1 MLKWLVRLFIVMMLI
16 AALGVA
22 SLIGIYFY
30 IKPQLPDVTVLRDV
44 KLATPMRVYSQDGE
58 LIAQYGEIRRIPLR
72 LNEIPQQMIDAV
84 LATEDARFYEHPGID
99 PVGIIR
105 AASVWAVSGHARQGA
120 STITQQVARNFFLSN
135 EKTLVRKIKE
145 VFLAWRIEQNLTK
158 DEILELY
165 LNKIPLGYRSFGIG
179 AAAQVYFGKEVKD
192 LGLDE
197 IAIIAGLP
205 KAPSMLN
212 PIRSP
217 ERAFERRNV
226 VLGRMLETGKITQ
239 AQFDKASKAPIKARF
254 HGAEVTLHAPY
265 LGEMVRQ
272 KMLTEYGE
280 DAYTMGLH
288 VYTTVNS
295 KRQLAAR
302 KALLDGVFA
311 YDMRHG
317 YRGPTAQLWKRG
329 ATNWSYK
336 QIVAHLRQQPNYGPL
351 IAAVVTK
358 VSDNHATVVLKN
370 GHEAEL
376 GWNGI
381 KWARAFITDNRQG
394 YAPKSVRDVLKVGA
408 QIWVRE
414 EGENLLLAQIPDV
427 NAALVA
433 MNPKDGALEAIVGGF
448 SFELSKFNR
457 VDQARRQIG
466 SNIKPFLYATAL
478 EHGYT
483 LASLINDAPIN
494 QWNPAKGPLWQ
505 PKNSP
510 AIYGGPTSL
519 RLGLAKSKNVMSVR
533 LMRAIGLDTYIEGL
547 THFGFPQNFI
557 SPHESLA
564 LGAAEFT
571 PLEVVRGYSVLAN
584 GGYLVTPYFIN
595 KVTDS
600 QGTVL
605 FQAEPA
611 IACSDCNQ
619 PIPDA
624 SQPQP
629 TTEGAPSPLTTPSM
643 ATPSTDTPATVTP
656 STGTPLLTASTIAPH
671 TVSAQSAFLITDTLS
686 TAIWGGTG
694 WRGTGW
700 RAARDLKRHDIS
712 GKTGTT
718 NESRDAWFS
727 GYTPGIVATAWIGFD
742 NHQRSLG
749 RAEFGGGAAQPI
761 WIDFMKVALKDV
773 PEHKMP
779 VPAGIITVKINPN
792 TGLLSGANGTDEYF
806 KEGTEPT
813 RRSAPPSR
821 SDHVYSGDSDS
832 SSSSSSSSNDAPIST
847 DDIF

>member
-1 MLKWLVRLFIVMMLI
+1 MLKWLVRLFIVMMLG
-16 AALGVA
+16 AVLGVA

-30 IKPQLPDVTVLRDV
+30 IKPQLPDVTALRDV
-44 KLATPMRVYSQDGE
+44 KLATPMRVYSRDGE

-72 LNEIPQQMIDAV
+72 LDEIPKPMIDAV

-99 PVGIIR
+99 PIGILR
-105 AASVWAVSGHARQGA
+105 AATVWAVSGQARQGA

-135 EKTLVRKIKE
+135 EKTLIRKIKE
-145 VFLAWRIEQNLTK
+145 VFLAWRIEQNLSK

-165 LNKIPLGYRSFGIG
+165 LNKIPLGYRAFGVG

-217 ERAFERRNV
+217 ERAFARRNV

-239 AQFDKASKAPIKARF
+239 AQFDEASKMPIKARY

-272 KMLTEYGE
+272 KMVEQFGE

-288 VYTTVNS
+288 VYTTVS
-295 KRQLAAR
+295 AERQRAAR
-302 KALLDGVFA
+302 QALLDGVFA

-317 YRGPTAQLWKRG
+317 YRGPSEQLWKAG
-329 ATNWSYK
+329 EPSWDYE
-336 QIVAHLRQQPNYGPL
+336 QIVAHLAKQPTYDPL

-358 VSDNHATVVLKN
+358 LDDRNATLVLKN
-370 GHEAEL
+370 GKEATL

-381 KWARAFITDNRQG
+381 KWARAFITDDRQG
-394 YAPKSVRDVLKVGA
+394 YAPKSARDVLKVGA
-408 QIWVRE
+408 RIWVRE
-414 EGENLLLAQIPDV
+414 QGEELLLAQIPDV

-433 MNPKDGALEAIVGGF
+433 MNPKNGALEALVGGF

-494 QWNPAKGPLWQ
+494 QWDPSKGPMWQ

-510 AIYGGPTSL
+510 AVYDGPTPL

-533 LMRAIGLDTYIEGL
+533 LMRAIGLDTYIDGL
-547 THFGFPQNFI
+547 TRFGFPRDFI
-557 SPHESLA
+557 SPHEALA

-584 GGYLVTPYFIN
+584 GGFLVTPYFID

-600 QGTVL
+600 QENTL
-605 FQAEPA
+605 YQANPA
-611 IACSDCNQ
+611 IACSTCEQQSD
-619 PIPDA
+619 
-624 SQPQP
+624 PQQTVQTAP
-629 TTEGAPSPLTTPSM
+629 ATEGAAPS
-643 ATPSTDTPATVTP
+643 ATA
-656 STGTPLLTASTIAPH
+656 AIAPH
-671 TVSAQSAFLITDTLS
+671 TISAQSSFLITDTLS
-686 TAIWGGTG
+686 TAIWGGNG

-727 GYTPGIVATAWIGFD
+727 GYTPDIVATSWIGFD
-742 NHQRSLG
+742 NHQRGLG

-761 WIDFMKVALKDV
+761 WIDFMKVALKNI

-779 VPAGIITVKINPN
+779 VPEGIMTVKIDSE
-792 TGLLSGANGTDEYF
+792 TGLLATGGGTDEYF

-813 RRSAPPSR
+813 RYATPT
-821 SDHVYSGDSDS
+821 SDGNQVYGGD
-832 SSSSSSSSNDAPIST
+832 NPNVEGPVST

>member
-1 MLKWLVRLFIVMMLI
+1 MLKWLVRLFIVMMLG
-16 AALGVA
+16 AVLGVA

-30 IKPQLPDVTVLRDV
+30 IKPQLPDVTALRDV
-44 KLATPMRVYSQDGE
+44 KLATPMRVYSRDGE

-72 LNEIPQQMIDAV
+72 LDEIPKPMIDAV

-99 PVGIIR
+99 PIGILR
-105 AASVWAVSGHARQGA
+105 AATVWAVSGQARQGA

-135 EKTLVRKIKE
+135 EKTLIRKIKE
-145 VFLAWRIEQNLTK
+145 VFLAWRIEQNLSK

-165 LNKIPLGYRSFGIG
+165 LNKIPLGYRAFGVG

-217 ERAFERRNV
+217 ERAFARRNV

-239 AQFDKASKAPIKARF
+239 TQFDEASKMPIKARY

-272 KMLTEYGE
+272 KMVEQFGE

-288 VYTTVNS
+288 VYTTVTAE
-295 KRQLAAR
+295 RQRAAR
-302 KALLDGVFA
+302 QALLDGVFA

-317 YRGPTAQLWKRG
+317 YRGPSEQLWKAG
-329 ATNWSYK
+329 EPSWDYE
-336 QIVAHLRQQPNYGPL
+336 QIVAHLAKQPTYDPL
-351 IAAVVTK
+351 MAAVVTK
-358 VSDNHATVVLKN
+358 LDDRNATLVLKN
-370 GHEAEL
+370 GKEATL

-381 KWARAFITDNRQG
+381 KWARAFITDDRQG
-394 YAPKSVRDVLKVGA
+394 YAPKSARDVLKVGA
-408 QIWVRE
+408 RIWVRE
-414 EGENLLLAQIPDV
+414 QGEELLLAQIPDV

-433 MNPKDGALEAIVGGF
+433 MNPKNGALEALVGGF

-494 QWNPAKGPLWQ
+494 QWDPSKGPMWQ

-510 AIYGGPTSL
+510 AVYDGPTPL

-533 LMRAIGLDTYIEGL
+533 LMRAIGLDTYIDGL
-547 THFGFPQNFI
+547 TRFGFPRDFI
-557 SPHESLA
+557 SPHEALA

-584 GGYLVTPYFIN
+584 GGFLVTPYFID

-600 QGTVL
+600 QENTL
-605 FQAEPA
+605 YQANPA
-611 IACSDCNQ
+611 IACTTCEQQSD
-619 PIPDA
+619 
-624 SQPQP
+624 PQQQSVQTAP
-629 TTEGAPSPLTTPSM
+629 ATEGAAPS
-643 ATPSTDTPATVTP
+643 ATA
-656 STGTPLLTASTIAPH
+656 AIAPH
-671 TVSAQSAFLITDTLS
+671 TISAQSSFLITDTLS
-686 TAIWGGTG
+686 TAIWGGNG

-727 GYTPGIVATAWIGFD
+727 GYTPDIVATSWIGFD
-742 NHQRSLG
+742 NHQRGLG

-761 WIDFMKVALKDV
+761 WIDFMKVALKNI

-779 VPAGIITVKINPN
+779 VPEGIMTVKIDSE
-792 TGLLSGANGTDEYF
+792 TGLLATGGGTDEYF

-813 RRSAPPSR
+813 RYATPT
-821 SDHVYSGDSDS
+821 SDGNQVYGGD
-832 SSSSSSSSNDAPIST
+832 NPNVEGPVST

>member
-1 MLKWLVRLFIVMMLI
+1 MLKWLVRLFIVMMLG
-16 AALGVA
+16 AVLGVA

-30 IKPQLPDVTVLRDV
+30 IKPQLPDVTALRDV
-44 KLATPMRVYSQDGE
+44 KLATPMRVYSRDGE

-72 LNEIPQQMIDAV
+72 LDEIPKPMIDAV

-99 PVGIIR
+99 PIGILR
-105 AASVWAVSGHARQGA
+105 AATVWAVSGQARQGA

-135 EKTLVRKIKE
+135 EKTLIRKIKE
-145 VFLAWRIEQNLTK
+145 VFLAWRIEQNLSK

-165 LNKIPLGYRSFGIG
+165 LNKIPLGYRAFGVG

-217 ERAFERRNV
+217 ERAFARRNV

-239 AQFDKASKAPIKARF
+239 AQFDEASKMPIKARY

-272 KMLTEYGE
+272 KMVEQFGE

-288 VYTTVNS
+288 VYTTVS
-295 KRQLAAR
+295 AERQRAAR
-302 KALLDGVFA
+302 QALLDGVFA

-317 YRGPTAQLWKRG
+317 YRGPSEQLWKAG
-329 ATNWSYK
+329 EPSWDYE
-336 QIVAHLRQQPNYGPL
+336 QIVAHLAKQPTYDPL
-351 IAAVVTK
+351 MAAVVTK
-358 VSDNHATVVLKN
+358 LDDRNATLVLKN
-370 GHEAEL
+370 GKEATL

-381 KWARAFITDNRQG
+381 KWARAFITDDRQG
-394 YAPKSVRDVLKVGA
+394 YAPKSARDVLKVGA
-408 QIWVRE
+408 RIWVRE
-414 EGENLLLAQIPDV
+414 QGEELLLAQIPDV

-433 MNPKDGALEAIVGGF
+433 MNPKNGALEALVGGF

-494 QWNPAKGPLWQ
+494 QWDPSKGPMWQ

-510 AIYGGPTSL
+510 AVYDGPTLL

-533 LMRAIGLDTYIEGL
+533 LMRAIGLDTYIDGL
-547 THFGFPQNFI
+547 TRFGFPRDFI
-557 SPHESLA
+557 SPHEALA

-584 GGYLVTPYFIN
+584 GGFLVTPYFID

-600 QGTVL
+600 QENTL
-605 FQAEPA
+605 YQANPA
-611 IACSDCNQ
+611 IACTTCEQQSDPLQ
-619 PIPDA
+619 QTVQTAPA
-624 SQPQP
+624 
-629 TTEGAPSPLTTPSM
+629 TEGAAPS
-643 ATPSTDTPATVTP
+643 ATA
-656 STGTPLLTASTIAPH
+656 AIAPH
-671 TVSAQSAFLITDTLS
+671 TISAQSSFLITDTLS
-686 TAIWGGTG
+686 TAIWGGNG

-727 GYTPGIVATAWIGFD
+727 GYTPDIVATSWIGFD
-742 NHQRSLG
+742 NHQRGLG

-761 WIDFMKVALKDV
+761 WIDFMKVALKNI

-779 VPAGIITVKINPN
+779 VPEGIMTVKIDNE
-792 TGLLSGANGTDEYF
+792 TGLLATGGGTDEYF

-813 RRSAPPSR
+813 RYATPT
-821 SDHVYSGDSDS
+821 SDGNQVYGGD
-832 SSSSSSSSNDAPIST
+832 NPNVEGPVST

>member
-1 MLKWLVRLFIVMMLI
+1 MLKWLVRLFIVMMLG
-16 AALGVA
+16 AVLGVA

-30 IKPQLPDVTVLRDV
+30 IKPQLPDVTALRDV
-44 KLATPMRVYSQDGE
+44 KLATPMRVYSRDGE

-72 LNEIPQQMIDAV
+72 LDEIPKPMIDAV

-99 PVGIIR
+99 PIGILR
-105 AASVWAVSGHARQGA
+105 AATVWAVSGQARQGA

-135 EKTLVRKIKE
+135 EKTLIRKIKE
-145 VFLAWRIEQNLTK
+145 VFLAWRIEQNLSK

-165 LNKIPLGYRSFGIG
+165 LNKIPLGYRAFGVG

-217 ERAFERRNV
+217 ERAFARRNV

-239 AQFDKASKAPIKARF
+239 AQFDEASKMPIKARY

-272 KMLTEYGE
+272 KMVEQFGE

-288 VYTTVNS
+288 VYTTVS
-295 KRQLAAR
+295 AERQRAAR
-302 KALLDGVFA
+302 QALLDGVFA

-317 YRGPTAQLWKRG
+317 YRGPSEQLWKAG
-329 ATNWSYK
+329 ESSWDYE
-336 QIVAHLRQQPNYGPL
+336 QIVAHLAKQPTYDPL
-351 IAAVVTK
+351 MAAVVTK
-358 VSDNHATVVLKN
+358 LDDRNATLVLKN
-370 GHEAEL
+370 GKEATL

-381 KWARAFITDNRQG
+381 KWARAFITDDRQG
-394 YAPKSVRDVLKVGA
+394 YAPKSARDVLKVGA
-408 QIWVRE
+408 RIWVRE
-414 EGENLLLAQIPDV
+414 QGEELLLAQIPDV

-433 MNPKDGALEAIVGGF
+433 MNPKNGALEALVGGF

-494 QWNPAKGPLWQ
+494 QWDPSKGPMWQ

-510 AIYGGPTSL
+510 AVYDGPTPL

-533 LMRAIGLDTYIEGL
+533 LMRAIGLDTYIDGL
-547 THFGFPQNFI
+547 TRFGFPRDFI
-557 SPHESLA
+557 SPHEALA

-584 GGYLVTPYFIN
+584 GGFLVTPYFID

-600 QGTVL
+600 QENTL
-605 FQAEPA
+605 YQANPA
-611 IACSDCNQ
+611 IACTTCEQQSD
-619 PIPDA
+619 
-624 SQPQP
+624 PQQQ
-629 TTEGAPSPLTTPSM
+629 TVQTAPATDG
-643 ATPSTDTPATVTP
+643 ATPSAT
-656 STGTPLLTASTIAPH
+656 AAIAPH
-671 TVSAQSAFLITDTLS
+671 TISAQSSFLITDTLS
-686 TAIWGGTG
+686 TAIWGGNG

-727 GYTPGIVATAWIGFD
+727 GYTPDIVATSWIGFD
-742 NHQRSLG
+742 NHQRGLG

-761 WIDFMKVALKDV
+761 WIDFMKVALKNI

-779 VPAGIITVKINPN
+779 VPEGIMTVKIDSE
-792 TGLLSGANGTDEYF
+792 TGLLATGGGTDEYF

-813 RRSAPPSR
+813 RYATPT
-821 SDHVYSGDSDS
+821 SDGNQVYGGD
-832 SSSSSSSSNDAPIST
+832 NPNVEGPVST

>member
-1 MLKWLVRLFIVMMLI
+1 MLKWLVRLFIVMMLG
-16 AALGVA
+16 AVLGVA

-30 IKPQLPDVTVLRDV
+30 IKPQLPDVTALRDV
-44 KLATPMRVYSQDGE
+44 KLATPMRVYSRDGE

-72 LNEIPQQMIDAV
+72 LDEIPKPMIDAV

-99 PVGIIR
+99 PIGILR
-105 AASVWAVSGHARQGA
+105 AATVWAVSGQARQGA

-135 EKTLVRKIKE
+135 EKTLIRKIKE
-145 VFLAWRIEQNLTK
+145 VFLAWRIEQNLSK

-165 LNKIPLGYRSFGIG
+165 LNKIPLGYRAFGVG

-217 ERAFERRNV
+217 ERAFARRNV

-239 AQFDKASKAPIKARF
+239 AQFDEASKMPIKARY

-272 KMLTEYGE
+272 KMVEQFGE

-288 VYTTVNS
+288 VYTTVS
-295 KRQLAAR
+295 AERQRAAR
-302 KALLDGVFA
+302 QALLDGVFA

-317 YRGPTAQLWKRG
+317 YRGPSEQLWKAG
-329 ATNWSYK
+329 ESSWDYE
-336 QIVAHLRQQPNYGPL
+336 QIVAHLAKQPTYDPL
-351 IAAVVTK
+351 MAAVVTK
-358 VSDNHATVVLKN
+358 LDDRNATLVLKN
-370 GHEAEL
+370 GKEATL

-381 KWARAFITDNRQG
+381 KWARAFITDDRQG
-394 YAPKSVRDVLKVGA
+394 YAPKSARDVLKVGA
-408 QIWVRE
+408 RIWVRE
-414 EGENLLLAQIPDV
+414 QGEELLLAQIPDV

-433 MNPKDGALEAIVGGF
+433 MNPKNGALEALVGGF
-448 SFELSKFNR
+448 SFEISKFNR

-494 QWNPAKGPLWQ
+494 QWDPSKGPMWQ

-510 AIYGGPTSL
+510 AVYDGPTPL

-533 LMRAIGLDTYIEGL
+533 LMRAIGLDTYIDGL
-547 THFGFPQNFI
+547 TRFGFPRDFI
-557 SPHESLA
+557 SPHEALA

-584 GGYLVTPYFIN
+584 GGFLVTPYFID

-600 QGTVL
+600 QENTL
-605 FQAEPA
+605 YQANPA
-611 IACSDCNQ
+611 IACTTCEQQSD
-619 PIPDA
+619 
-624 SQPQP
+624 PQQQTVQTAP
-629 TTEGAPSPLTTPSM
+629 ATEGAAPS
-643 ATPSTDTPATVTP
+643 ATA
-656 STGTPLLTASTIAPH
+656 AIAPH
-671 TVSAQSAFLITDTLS
+671 TISAQSSFLITDTLS
-686 TAIWGGTG
+686 TAIWGGNG

-727 GYTPGIVATAWIGFD
+727 GYTPDIVATSWIGFD
-742 NHQRSLG
+742 NHQRGLG

-761 WIDFMKVALKDV
+761 WIDFMKVALKNI

-779 VPAGIITVKINPN
+779 VPEGIMTVKIDSE
-792 TGLLSGANGTDEYF
+792 TGLLATGGGTDEYF

-813 RRSAPPSR
+813 RYATPT
-821 SDHVYSGDSDS
+821 SDGNQVYGGD
-832 SSSSSSSSNDAPIST
+832 NPNVEGPVST

>member
-1 MLKWLVRLFIVMMLI
+1 MLKWLVRLFILMILGTV
-16 AALGVA
+16 LGVA
-22 SLIGIYFY
+22 SLVGIYFY
-30 IKPQLPDVTVLRDV
+30 IKPQLPDVTALRDI
-44 KLATPMRVYSQDGE
+44 KLATPMRVYTKDGE
-58 LIAQYGEIRRIPLR
+58 LLAQFGEIRRIPLA
-72 LNEIPQQMIDAV
+72 LADIPQPMIDAV

-99 PVGIIR
+99 PIGIIR
-105 AASVWAVSGHARQGA
+105 AATVWATSGQARQGA

-217 ERAFERRNV
+217 ERAFARRNV
-226 VLGRMLETGKITQ
+226 VLGRMLETGKISQ
-239 AQFDKASKAPIKARF
+239 AQFNEASNMPIKASY

-272 KMLTEYGE
+272 KMVEQFGE

-288 VYTTVNS
+288 VYTTVS
-295 KRQLAAR
+295 AERQSAAQN
-302 KALLDGVFA
+302 ALLDGIFA

-317 YRGPTAQLWKRG
+317 YRGATALLWKNGESPWDYQRI
-329 ATNWSYK
+329 TSYLAN
-336 QIVAHLRQQPNYGPL
+336 QNTYQPL
-351 IAAVVTK
+351 TAAVVTK
-358 VSDNHATVVLKN
+358 LGERSATLILKN
-370 GHEAEL
+370 GKQAEL

-381 KWARAFITDNRQG
+381 KWARTFITDDRQS
-394 YAPKSVRDVLKVGA
+394 YAPKSARDVLKVGA

-414 EGENLLLAQIPDV
+414 QGEELFLAQIPDV

-433 MNPKDGALEAIVGGF
+433 MNPQNGAIEALVGGF

-457 VDQARRQIG
+457 VEQARRQIG

-494 QWNPAKGPLWQ
+494 QWDPSKGPMWQ

-510 AIYGGPTSL
+510 AVYDGPTPL

-533 LMRAIGLDTYIEGL
+533 LMRAIGLDTYIDGL
-547 THFGFPQNFI
+547 TRFGFPKSAI
-557 SPHESLA
+557 SPNESLA

-571 PLEVVRGYSVLAN
+571 PFEVVRGYSVLAN
-584 GGYLVTPYFIN
+584 GGFLVTPYFIDR
-595 KVTDS
+595 VTDS
-600 QGTVL
+600 QEQTL
-605 FQAEPA
+605 YQ
-611 IACSDCNQ
+611 
-619 PIPDA
+619 
-624 SQPQP
+624 
-629 TTEGAPSPLTTPSM
+629 
-643 ATPSTDTPATVTP
+643 ATPTVACIDCQQPEYDVTAELTDN
-656 STGTPLLTASTIAPH
+656 ASESSGLAPH
-671 TVSAQSAFLITDTLS
+671 TISTQSTFLITDTLS
-686 TAIWGGTG
+686 TAIWGGNG

-727 GYTPGIVATAWIGFD
+727 GYTPNLVATSWIGFD
-742 NHQRSLG
+742 NHQRGLG
-749 RAEFGGGAAQPI
+749 NAEFGGGAAQPI
-761 WIDFMKVALKDV
+761 WIDFMKVALKNI
-773 PEHKMP
+773 PERKMP
-779 VPAGIITVKINPN
+779 VPAGIITANINSE
-792 TGLLSGANGTDEYF
+792 TGLLTTGSGTSEYF

-813 RRSAPPSR
+813 RYTAPLSDG
-821 SDHVYSGDSDS
+821 DHVYSGDNQDLQG
-832 SSSSSSSSNDAPIST
+832 PVST

>member
-1 MLKWLVRLFIVMMLI
+1 MLKWLVRLFIVMMLG
-16 AALGVA
+16 AVLGVA

-30 IKPQLPDVTVLRDV
+30 IKPQLPDVTALRDV
-44 KLATPMRVYSQDGE
+44 KLATPMRVYSRDGE

-72 LNEIPQQMIDAV
+72 LDEIPKPMIDAV

-99 PVGIIR
+99 PIGILR
-105 AASVWAVSGHARQGA
+105 AATVWAVSGQARQGA

-135 EKTLVRKIKE
+135 EKTLIRKIKE
-145 VFLAWRIEQNLTK
+145 VFLAWRIEQNLSK

-165 LNKIPLGYRSFGIG
+165 LNKIPLGYRAFGVG

-217 ERAFERRNV
+217 ERAFARRNV

-239 AQFDKASKAPIKARF
+239 AQFDEASKMPIKARY

-272 KMLTEYGE
+272 KMVEQFGE

-288 VYTTVNS
+288 VYTTVS
-295 KRQLAAR
+295 AERQRAAR
-302 KALLDGVFA
+302 QALLDGVFA

-317 YRGPTAQLWKRG
+317 YRGPSEQLWKAG
-329 ATNWSYK
+329 ESSWDYE
-336 QIVAHLRQQPNYGPL
+336 QIVAHLAKQPTYDPL
-351 IAAVVTK
+351 MAAVVTK
-358 VSDNHATVVLKN
+358 LDDRNATLVLKN
-370 GHEAEL
+370 GKEATL

-381 KWARAFITDNRQG
+381 KWARAFITDDRQG
-394 YAPKSVRDVLKVGA
+394 YAPKSARDVLKVGA
-408 QIWVRE
+408 RIWVRE
-414 EGENLLLAQIPDV
+414 QGEELLLAQIPDV

-433 MNPKDGALEAIVGGF
+433 MNPKNGALEALVGGF

-494 QWNPAKGPLWQ
+494 QWDPSKGPMWQ

-510 AIYGGPTSL
+510 AVYDGPTPL

-533 LMRAIGLDTYIEGL
+533 LMRAIGLDTYIDGL
-547 THFGFPQNFI
+547 TRFGFPRDFI
-557 SPHESLA
+557 SPHEALA

-584 GGYLVTPYFIN
+584 GGFLVTPYFID

-600 QGTVL
+600 QENTL
-605 FQAEPA
+605 YQANPA
-611 IACSDCNQ
+611 IAC
-619 PIPDA
+619 
-624 SQPQP
+624 
-629 TTEGAPSPLTTPSM
+629 TTCE
-643 ATPSTDTPATVTP
+643 PA
-656 STGTPLLTASTIAPH
+656 
-671 TVSAQSAFLITDTLS
+671 
-686 TAIWGGTG
+686 
-694 WRGTGW
+694 
-700 RAARDLKRHDIS
+700 
-712 GKTGTT
+712 
-718 NESRDAWFS
+718 E
-727 GYTPGIVATAWIGFD
+727 
-742 NHQRSLG
+742 
-749 RAEFGGGAAQPI
+749 
-761 WIDFMKVALKDV
+761 
-773 PEHKMP
+773 
-779 VPAGIITVKINPN
+779 
-792 TGLLSGANGTDEYF
+792 
-806 KEGTEPT
+806 
-813 RRSAPPSR
+813 
-821 SDHVYSGDSDS
+821 
-832 SSSSSSSSNDAPIST
+832 
-847 DDIF
+847 

>member
-1 MLKWLVRLFIVMMLI
+1 MLKWLVRLFIVMMLG
-16 AALGVA
+16 AVLGVA

-30 IKPQLPDVTVLRDV
+30 IKPQLPDVTALRDV
-44 KLATPMRVYSQDGE
+44 KLATPMRVYSRDGE

-72 LNEIPQQMIDAV
+72 LDEIPKPMIDAV

-99 PVGIIR
+99 PIGILR
-105 AASVWAVSGHARQGA
+105 AATVWAVSGQARQGA

-135 EKTLVRKIKE
+135 EKTLIRKIKE
-145 VFLAWRIEQNLTK
+145 VFLAWRIEQNLSK

-165 LNKIPLGYRSFGIG
+165 LNKIPLGYRAFGVG

-217 ERAFERRNV
+217 ERAFARRNV

-239 AQFDKASKAPIKARF
+239 AQFDEASKMPIKARY

-272 KMLTEYGE
+272 KMVEQFGE

-288 VYTTVNS
+288 VYTTVS
-295 KRQLAAR
+295 AERQRAAR
-302 KALLDGVFA
+302 QALLDGVFA

-317 YRGPTAQLWKRG
+317 YRGPSEQLWKAG
-329 ATNWSYK
+329 EPSWDYE
-336 QIVAHLRQQPNYGPL
+336 QIVAHLAKQPTYDPL
-351 IAAVVTK
+351 MAAVVTK
-358 VSDNHATVVLKN
+358 LDDRNATLVLKN
-370 GHEAEL
+370 GKEATL

-381 KWARAFITDNRQG
+381 KWARAFITDDRQG
-394 YAPKSVRDVLKVGA
+394 YAPKSARDVLKIGA
-408 QIWVRE
+408 RIWVRE
-414 EGENLLLAQIPDV
+414 QGEELLLAQIPDV

-433 MNPKDGALEAIVGGF
+433 MNPKNGALEALVGGF

-494 QWNPAKGPLWQ
+494 QWDPSKGPMWQ

-510 AIYGGPTSL
+510 AVYDGPTPL

-533 LMRAIGLDTYIEGL
+533 LMRAIGLDTYIDGL
-547 THFGFPQNFI
+547 TRFGFPRDFI
-557 SPHESLA
+557 SPHEALA

-584 GGYLVTPYFIN
+584 GGFLVTPYFID

-600 QGTVL
+600 QENTL
-605 FQAEPA
+605 YQANPA
-611 IACSDCNQ
+611 IACTTCEQQND
-619 PIPDA
+619 
-624 SQPQP
+624 PQQQTVQTAP
-629 TTEGAPSPLTTPSM
+629 ATEGAAPS
-643 ATPSTDTPATVTP
+643 ATA
-656 STGTPLLTASTIAPH
+656 AIAPH
-671 TVSAQSAFLITDTLS
+671 TISAQSSFLITDTLS
-686 TAIWGGTG
+686 TAIWGGNG

-727 GYTPGIVATAWIGFD
+727 GYTPDIVATSWIGFD
-742 NHQRSLG
+742 NHQRGLG

-761 WIDFMKVALKDV
+761 WIDFMKVALKNI

-779 VPAGIITVKINPN
+779 VPEGIMTVKIDSE
-792 TGLLSGANGTDEYF
+792 TGLLATGGGTDEYF

-813 RRSAPPSR
+813 RYATPT
-821 SDHVYSGDSDS
+821 SDGNQVYGGD
-832 SSSSSSSSNDAPIST
+832 NPNVEGPVST

>member
-1 MLKWLVRLFIVMMLI
+1 MLKWLVRLFIVMMLG
-16 AALGVA
+16 AVLGVA

-30 IKPQLPDVTVLRDV
+30 IKPQLPDVTALRDV
-44 KLATPMRVYSQDGE
+44 KLATPMRVYSRDGE

-72 LNEIPQQMIDAV
+72 LDEIPKPMIDAV

-99 PVGIIR
+99 PIGILR
-105 AASVWAVSGHARQGA
+105 AATVWAVSGQARQGA

-135 EKTLVRKIKE
+135 EKTLIRKIKE
-145 VFLAWRIEQNLTK
+145 VFLAWRIEQNLSK

-165 LNKIPLGYRSFGIG
+165 LNKIPLGYRAFGVG

-217 ERAFERRNV
+217 ERAFARRNV

-239 AQFDKASKAPIKARF
+239 AQFDEASKMPIKARY

-272 KMLTEYGE
+272 KMVEQFGE

-288 VYTTVNS
+288 VYTTVS
-295 KRQLAAR
+295 AERQRAAR
-302 KALLDGVFA
+302 QALLDGVFA

-317 YRGPTAQLWKRG
+317 YRGSSEQLWKAG
-329 ATNWSYK
+329 EPSWDYE
-336 QIVAHLRQQPNYGPL
+336 QIVAHLAKQPTYDPL
-351 IAAVVTK
+351 MAAVVTK
-358 VSDNHATVVLKN
+358 LDDRNATLVLKN
-370 GHEAEL
+370 GKEATL

-381 KWARAFITDNRQG
+381 KWARAFITDDRQG
-394 YAPKSVRDVLKVGA
+394 YAPKSARDVLKVGA
-408 QIWVRE
+408 RIWVRE
-414 EGENLLLAQIPDV
+414 QGEELLLAQIPDV

-433 MNPKDGALEAIVGGF
+433 MNPKNGALEALVGGF

-494 QWNPAKGPLWQ
+494 QWDPSKGPMWQ

-510 AIYGGPTSL
+510 AVYDGPTPL

-533 LMRAIGLDTYIEGL
+533 LMRAIGLDTYIDGL
-547 THFGFPQNFI
+547 TRFGFPRDFI
-557 SPHESLA
+557 SPHEALA

-584 GGYLVTPYFIN
+584 GGFLVTPYFID

-600 QGTVL
+600 QENTL
-605 FQAEPA
+605 YQANPA
-611 IACSDCNQ
+611 IACTTCEQQSD
-619 PIPDA
+619 
-624 SQPQP
+624 PQQQTVQTAP
-629 TTEGAPSPLTTPSM
+629 ATEGAAPS
-643 ATPSTDTPATVTP
+643 ATA
-656 STGTPLLTASTIAPH
+656 AIAPH
-671 TVSAQSAFLITDTLS
+671 TISAQSSFLITDTLS
-686 TAIWGGTG
+686 TAIWGGNG

-727 GYTPGIVATAWIGFD
+727 GYTPDIVATSWIGFD
-742 NHQRSLG
+742 NHQRGLG

-761 WIDFMKVALKDV
+761 WIDFMKVALKNI

-779 VPAGIITVKINPN
+779 VPEGIMTVKIDSE
-792 TGLLSGANGTDEYF
+792 TGLLATGGGTDEYF

-813 RRSAPPSR
+813 RYATPT
-821 SDHVYSGDSDS
+821 SDGNQVYGGD
-832 SSSSSSSSNDAPIST
+832 NPNVEGPVST

>member
-1 MLKWLVRLFIVMMLI
+1 MLKWLVRLFIVMMLG
-16 AALGVA
+16 AVLGVA

-30 IKPQLPDVTVLRDV
+30 IKPQLPDVTALRDV
-44 KLATPMRVYSQDGE
+44 KLATPMRVYSRDGE

-72 LNEIPQQMIDAV
+72 LDEIPKPMIDAV

-99 PVGIIR
+99 PIGILR
-105 AASVWAVSGHARQGA
+105 AATVWAVSGQARQGA

-135 EKTLVRKIKE
+135 EKTLIRKIKE
-145 VFLAWRIEQNLTK
+145 VFLAWRIEQNLSK

-165 LNKIPLGYRSFGIG
+165 LNKIPLGYRAFGVG

-217 ERAFERRNV
+217 ERAFARRNV

-239 AQFDKASKAPIKARF
+239 AQFDEASKMPIKARY

-272 KMLTEYGE
+272 KMVEQFGE

-288 VYTTVNS
+288 VYTTVS
-295 KRQLAAR
+295 AERQRAAR
-302 KALLDGVFA
+302 QALLDGVFA

-317 YRGPTAQLWKRG
+317 YRGPSEQLWKAG
-329 ATNWSYK
+329 EPSWDYE
-336 QIVAHLRQQPNYGPL
+336 QIVAHLAKQPTYDPL
-351 IAAVVTK
+351 MAAVVTK
-358 VSDNHATVVLKN
+358 LDDRNATLVLKN
-370 GHEAEL
+370 GKEATL

-381 KWARAFITDNRQG
+381 KWARAFITDDRQG
-394 YAPKSVRDVLKVGA
+394 YAPKSARDVLKVGA
-408 QIWVRE
+408 RIWVRE
-414 EGENLLLAQIPDV
+414 QGEELLLAQIPDV

-433 MNPKDGALEAIVGGF
+433 MNPKNGALEALVGGF

-494 QWNPAKGPLWQ
+494 QWDPSKGPMWQ

-510 AIYGGPTSL
+510 AVYDGPTPL

-533 LMRAIGLDTYIEGL
+533 LMRAIGLDTYIDGL
-547 THFGFPQNFI
+547 TRFGFPRDFI
-557 SPHESLA
+557 SPHEALA

-584 GGYLVTPYFIN
+584 GGFLVTPYFID

-600 QGTVL
+600 QENTL
-605 FQAEPA
+605 YQANPA
-611 IACSDCNQ
+611 IACPTCEQQSD
-619 PIPDA
+619 
-624 SQPQP
+624 PQQQTVQTAP
-629 TTEGAPSPLTTPSM
+629 ATEGAPAG
-643 ATPSTDTPATVTP
+643 ATA
-656 STGTPLLTASTIAPH
+656 AIAPH
-671 TVSAQSAFLITDTLS
+671 TISAQSSFLITDTLS
-686 TAIWGGTG
+686 TAIWGGNG

-727 GYTPGIVATAWIGFD
+727 GYTPDIVATSWIGFD
-742 NHQRSLG
+742 NHQRGLG

-761 WIDFMKVALKDV
+761 WIDFMKVALKNI

-779 VPAGIITVKINPN
+779 VPEGIMTVKIDSE
-792 TGLLSGANGTDEYF
+792 TGLLATGGGTDEYF

-813 RRSAPPSR
+813 RYATPT
-821 SDHVYSGDSDS
+821 SDGNQVYGGD
-832 SSSSSSSSNDAPIST
+832 NPNVEGPVST

>member
-1 MLKWLVRLFIVMMLI
+1 MLKWLVRLFIVMMLG
-16 AALGVA
+16 AVLGVA

-30 IKPQLPDVTVLRDV
+30 IKPQLPDVTALRDV
-44 KLATPMRVYSQDGE
+44 KLATPMRVYSRDGE

-72 LNEIPQQMIDAV
+72 LDEIPKPMIDAV

-99 PVGIIR
+99 PIGILR
-105 AASVWAVSGHARQGA
+105 AATVWAVSGQARQGA

-135 EKTLVRKIKE
+135 EKTLIRKIKE
-145 VFLAWRIEQNLTK
+145 VFLAWRIEQNLSK

-165 LNKIPLGYRSFGIG
+165 LNKIPLGYRAFGVG

-217 ERAFERRNV
+217 ERAFARRNV

-239 AQFDKASKAPIKARF
+239 AQFDEASKMPIKARY

-272 KMLTEYGE
+272 KMVEQFGE

-288 VYTTVNS
+288 VYTTVS
-295 KRQLAAR
+295 AERQRAAR
-302 KALLDGVFA
+302 QALLDGVFA

-317 YRGPTAQLWKRG
+317 YRGPSEQLWKAG
-329 ATNWSYK
+329 EPSWDYE
-336 QIVAHLRQQPNYGPL
+336 QIVAHLAKQPTYDPL
-351 IAAVVTK
+351 MAAIVTK
-358 VSDNHATVVLKN
+358 LDDRNATLVLKN
-370 GHEAEL
+370 GKEATL

-381 KWARAFITDNRQG
+381 KWARAFITDDRQG
-394 YAPKSVRDVLKVGA
+394 YAPKSARDVLKVGA
-408 QIWVRE
+408 RIWVRE
-414 EGENLLLAQIPDV
+414 QDEELLLAQIPDV

-433 MNPKDGALEAIVGGF
+433 MNPKNGALEALVGGF

-494 QWNPAKGPLWQ
+494 QWDPSKGPMWQ

-510 AIYGGPTSL
+510 AVYDGPTPL

-533 LMRAIGLDTYIEGL
+533 LMRAIGLDTYIDGL
-547 THFGFPQNFI
+547 TRFGFPRDFI
-557 SPHESLA
+557 SPHEALA

-584 GGYLVTPYFIN
+584 GGFLVTPYFID

-600 QGTVL
+600 QENTL
-605 FQAEPA
+605 YQANPA
-611 IACSDCNQ
+611 IACTTCEQQSD
-619 PIPDA
+619 
-624 SQPQP
+624 PQQQTVQTAP
-629 TTEGAPSPLTTPSM
+629 ATEGAAPS
-643 ATPSTDTPATVTP
+643 ATA
-656 STGTPLLTASTIAPH
+656 AIAPH
-671 TVSAQSAFLITDTLS
+671 TISAQSSFLITDTLS
-686 TAIWGGTG
+686 TAIWGGNG

-727 GYTPGIVATAWIGFD
+727 GYTPDIVATSWIGFD
-742 NHQRSLG
+742 NHQRGLG

-761 WIDFMKVALKDV
+761 WIDFMKVALKDI

-779 VPAGIITVKINPN
+779 VPEGIMTVKIDSE
-792 TGLLSGANGTDEYF
+792 TGLLATGGGTDEYF

-813 RRSAPPSR
+813 RYATPT
-821 SDHVYSGDSDS
+821 SDGNQVYGGD
-832 SSSSSSSSNDAPIST
+832 NPNVEGPVST

>member
-1 MLKWLVRLFIVMMLI
+1 MLKWLVRLFIVMMLG
-16 AALGVA
+16 AVLGVA

-30 IKPQLPDVTVLRDV
+30 IKPQLPDVTALRDV
-44 KLATPMRVYSQDGE
+44 KLATPMRVYSRDGE

-72 LNEIPQQMIDAV
+72 LDEIPKPMIDAV

-99 PVGIIR
+99 PIGILR
-105 AASVWAVSGHARQGA
+105 AATVWAVSGQARQGA

-135 EKTLVRKIKE
+135 EKTLIRKVKE
-145 VFLAWRIEQNLTK
+145 VFLAWRIEQNLSK

-165 LNKIPLGYRSFGIG
+165 LNKIPLGYRAFGVG

-217 ERAFERRNV
+217 ERAFARRNV

-239 AQFDKASKAPIKARF
+239 AQFDEASKMPIKARY

-272 KMLTEYGE
+272 KMVEQFGE

-288 VYTTVNS
+288 VYTTVS
-295 KRQLAAR
+295 AERQRAAR
-302 KALLDGVFA
+302 QALLDGVFA

-317 YRGPTAQLWKRG
+317 YRGPSEQLWKAG
-329 ATNWSYK
+329 EPSWDYE
-336 QIVAHLRQQPNYGPL
+336 QIVAHLAKQPTYDPL
-351 IAAVVTK
+351 MAAVVTK
-358 VSDNHATVVLKN
+358 LDDRNATLVLKN
-370 GHEAEL
+370 GKEAAL
-376 GWNGI
+376 SWNGI
-381 KWARAFITDNRQG
+381 KWARAFITDDRQG
-394 YAPKSVRDVLKVGA
+394 YAPKSARDVLKVGA
-408 QIWVRE
+408 RIWVRE
-414 EGENLLLAQIPDV
+414 QGEELLLAQIPDV

-433 MNPKDGALEAIVGGF
+433 MNPKNGALEALVGGF

-494 QWNPAKGPLWQ
+494 QWDPSKGPMWQ

-510 AIYGGPTSL
+510 AVYDGPTPL

-533 LMRAIGLDTYIEGL
+533 LMRAIGLDTYIDGL
-547 THFGFPQNFI
+547 TRFGFPRDFI
-557 SPHESLA
+557 SPHEALA

-584 GGYLVTPYFIN
+584 GGFLVTPYFID

-600 QGTVL
+600 QENTL
-605 FQAEPA
+605 YQANPA
-611 IACSDCNQ
+611 IACTTCEQQND
-619 PIPDA
+619 
-624 SQPQP
+624 PQQQTVQTAP
-629 TTEGAPSPLTTPSM
+629 ATEGEGAAPS
-643 ATPSTDTPATVTP
+643 ATA
-656 STGTPLLTASTIAPH
+656 AIAPH
-671 TVSAQSAFLITDTLS
+671 TISAQSSFLITDTLS
-686 TAIWGGTG
+686 TAIWGGNG

-727 GYTPGIVATAWIGFD
+727 GYTPDIVATSWIGFD
-742 NHQRSLG
+742 NHQRGLG

-761 WIDFMKVALKDV
+761 WIDFMKVALKNI

-779 VPAGIITVKINPN
+779 VPEGIMTVKIDSE
-792 TGLLSGANGTDEYF
+792 TGLLATGGGTDEYF

-813 RRSAPPSR
+813 RYATPT
-821 SDHVYSGDSDS
+821 SDGNQVYGGD
-832 SSSSSSSSNDAPIST
+832 NPNVEGPVST

>member
-1 MLKWLVRLFIVMMLI
+1 MLKWLVRLFIVMMLG
-16 AALGVA
+16 AVLGVA

-30 IKPQLPDVTVLRDV
+30 IKPQLPDVTALRDV
-44 KLATPMRVYSQDGE
+44 KLATPMRVYSRDGE

-72 LNEIPQQMIDAV
+72 LDEIPKPMIDAV

-99 PVGIIR
+99 PIGILR
-105 AASVWAVSGHARQGA
+105 AATVWAVSGQARQGA

-135 EKTLVRKIKE
+135 EKTLIRKIKE
-145 VFLAWRIEQNLTK
+145 VFLAWRIEQNLSK

-165 LNKIPLGYRSFGIG
+165 LNKIPLGYRAFGVG

-217 ERAFERRNV
+217 ERAFARRNV

-239 AQFDKASKAPIKARF
+239 AQFDEASKMPIKARY
-254 HGAEVTLHAPY
+254 HGAEVTLYAPY

-272 KMLTEYGE
+272 KMVEQFGE

-288 VYTTVNS
+288 VYTTVS
-295 KRQLAAR
+295 AERQRAAR
-302 KALLDGVFA
+302 QALLDGVFA

-317 YRGPTAQLWKRG
+317 YRGPSEQLWKAG
-329 ATNWSYK
+329 EPSWDYE
-336 QIVAHLRQQPNYGPL
+336 QIVAHLAKQPTYDPL
-351 IAAVVTK
+351 MAAVVTK
-358 VSDNHATVVLKN
+358 LDDRNATLVLKN
-370 GHEAEL
+370 GKEATL

-381 KWARAFITDNRQG
+381 KWARAFITDDRQG
-394 YAPKSVRDVLKVGA
+394 YAPKSARDVLKVGA
-408 QIWVRE
+408 RIWVRE
-414 EGENLLLAQIPDV
+414 QGEELLLAQIPDV

-433 MNPKDGALEAIVGGF
+433 MNPKNGALEALVGGF

-494 QWNPAKGPLWQ
+494 QWDPSKGPMWQ

-510 AIYGGPTSL
+510 AVYDGPTPL

-533 LMRAIGLDTYIEGL
+533 LMRAIGLDTYIDGL
-547 THFGFPQNFI
+547 TRFGFPRDFI
-557 SPHESLA
+557 SPHEALA

-584 GGYLVTPYFIN
+584 GGFLVTPYFID

-600 QGTVL
+600 QENTL
-605 FQAEPA
+605 YQANPA
-611 IACSDCNQ
+611 IACTTCEQQSD
-619 PIPDA
+619 
-624 SQPQP
+624 PQQQTVQTAP
-629 TTEGAPSPLTTPSM
+629 ATEGAAPS
-643 ATPSTDTPATVTP
+643 ATA
-656 STGTPLLTASTIAPH
+656 AIAPH
-671 TVSAQSAFLITDTLS
+671 TISAQSSFLITDTLS
-686 TAIWGGTG
+686 TAIWGGNG

-727 GYTPGIVATAWIGFD
+727 GYTPDIVATSWIGFD
-742 NHQRSLG
+742 NHQRGLG

-761 WIDFMKVALKDV
+761 WIDFMKVALKNI

-779 VPAGIITVKINPN
+779 VPEGIMTVKIDSE
-792 TGLLSGANGTDEYF
+792 TGLLATGGGTDEYF

-813 RRSAPPSR
+813 RYATPT
-821 SDHVYSGDSDS
+821 SDGNQVYGGD
-832 SSSSSSSSNDAPIST
+832 NPNVEGPVST